1 MLLSMVVYVDDREND
16 LVIHKLIA
24 RMGDKK
30 VDPKGHVEIKRLP
43 SADYIMGE
51 WGIEAKEIN
60 DLYHSILGHGRSR
73 TIVGQLMDLQ
83 DNFEKPMLLVY
94 GTKLKPYVKY
104 GGKRAAMQ
112 EMAKMQRVIKTFK
125 QDFHLKFPKIKFM
138 QVISM
143 DDFIDYIANLHT
155 KLRVVNAASLQP
167 QLHQI
172 RSRSPA
178 ADPRIA
184 ALIALPG
191 ITEHMARDLLSK
203 YGTIP
208 NLLRSRRQQAQLMT
222 IKGIG
227 RKKAKLILSLREKYH
242 PLE

>member
-1 MLLSMVVYVDDREND
+1 
-16 LVIHKLIA
+16 
-24 RMGDKK
+24 MGDKK

-125 QDFHLKFPKIKFM
+125 QDFHLKFPKIKF
-138 QVISM
+138 
-143 DDFIDYIANLHT
+143 N
-155 KLRVVNAASLQP
+155 
-167 QLHQI
+167 
-172 RSRSPA
+172 SPA
-178 ADPRIA
+178 RN
-184 ALIALPG
+184 
-191 ITEHMARDLLSK
+191 
-203 YGTIP
+203 Y
-208 NLLRSRRQQAQLMT
+208 
-222 IKGIG
+222 
-227 RKKAKLILSLREKYH
+227 
-242 PLE
+242 